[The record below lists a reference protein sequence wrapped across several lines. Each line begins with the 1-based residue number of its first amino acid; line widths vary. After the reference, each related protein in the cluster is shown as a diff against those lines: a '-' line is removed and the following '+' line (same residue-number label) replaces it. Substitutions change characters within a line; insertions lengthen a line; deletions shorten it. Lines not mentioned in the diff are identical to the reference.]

1 MANTLRIRPLRVI
14 LVKAGLIT
22 EGEQDG
28 FTDLQIQQLI
38 AKNFEILYENNHS
51 QAGQVLILKKE
62 LERLEA
68 ENKAFIRG

>member
-1 MANTLRIRPLRVI
+1 MNTLRIRPLRVI

>member
-28 FTDLQIQQLI
+28 FTDLQIQKMI
-38 AKNFEILYENNHS
+38 SENFHILYESNNS
-51 QAGQVLILKKE
+51 QSRQYFISKDDFNRLK
-62 LERLEA
+62 A
-68 ENKAFIRG
+68 EKKLFRR